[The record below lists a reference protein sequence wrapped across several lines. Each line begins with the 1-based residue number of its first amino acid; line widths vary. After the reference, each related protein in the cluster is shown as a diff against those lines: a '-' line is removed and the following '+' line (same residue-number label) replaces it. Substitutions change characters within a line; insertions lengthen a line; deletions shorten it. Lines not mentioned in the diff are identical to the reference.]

1 MSVSL
6 MPRVLVLLVTLSLA
20 ACGGGGGGGGSSSTS
35 TTSSTPRTSGGFTL
49 SGTISVPDNAAV
61 DSDSNDPLQVGW
73 TRNDT
78 IATAQTITAPVQLIG
93 SVNRAGQGPTTGYN
107 YTKGDELDVFS
118 VSLSA
123 GQTVDL
129 GFVGDTSSNDLDL
142 FLFNSSGSTVGKSQG
157 TSNRECITVSKAGSY
172 FIAVQAST
180 GSGLYNMYIS
190 APGEASSCSNTASST
205 ALIASGQLVAKERQ
219 LSATA
224 LRTAEDPRLG
234 HHPRLLEVPDG
245 SVLRA
250 MGVRARKQDEAT
262 RPRLAGLLANGDD
275 AAAIDA
281 RMQREID
288 TLSYAKH
295 LSQSGDYD
303 YVEPNFLMALNY
315 TPTDPSYAPQR
326 WHFDMIN
333 QASAIDR
340 INALSTAPTL
350 RPIVAVIDS
359 GIVTDHP
366 DLLGQQVSGYS
377 FISVTTAGDSNAPGG
392 DDPSTR
398 ANSPVWHGTHVA
410 GTIAA
415 LSSNSLYGAGLAS
428 QALIMPLRVF
438 RPGVATTTSYDVSQA
453 ILYAAGLSNGS
464 GTVPTRRADVINMSL
479 GGSGSCPASYNDV
492 IAQARA
498 QGSIVVAAAG
508 NDARN
513 DLGTS
518 AAVSTPANCTGVI
531 SVGALNAQKTQA
543 YYSNSG
549 SNLTLA
555 APGGD
560 SSQSTTGTGYPDA
573 VYATLGSFNAKGV
586 RTPSFG
592 GMMGTSMASPHV
604 AAVMALMRWVNP
616 AITPSQVDTL
626 IALSKITDDIGSSG
640 RDNTYGYGLINAR
653 KAVDEAIALANG
665 TSTAPA
671 GIIVASPSS
680 INFGSS
686 TTSATLSLQTT
697 ASTTETVT
705 SIVSSSTAVS
715 VSASSVNNAT
725 GLGTY
730 TVTVSRSLLASGT
743 FYPTLTVTTSARSF
757 VVQLSVTKAASSGTS
772 SSANFG
778 RLFVFVV
785 DATSGNALT
794 FTSVG
799 VNNGKYAWSISGVQA
814 GSVIVAAGSDTNY
827 DGYVCDSGEVCGQ
840 YPSLGQVI
848 NVKGDVSGIDFVVAP
863 TGISSSSALSVAGN
877 ALSLRSTP

>member
-6 MPRVLVLLVTLSLA
+6 MPRLLALLATLSLA
-20 ACGGGGGGGGSSSTS
+20 ACGGGGGGGGSSTS
-35 TTSSTPRTSGGFTL
+35 TTSSTPRTSSGFTL
-49 SGTISVPDNAAV
+49 SGSISVPDNAAV
-61 DSDSNDPLQVGW
+61 DSDTNDPLQVGW
-73 TRNDT
+73 VRNDT
-78 IATAQTITAPVQLIG
+78 IATAQAITAPVQLIG

-107 YTKGDELDVFS
+107 YTNGDELDVFS

-123 GQTVDL
+123 GQTIDL
-129 GFVGDTSSNDLDL
+129 GFVGDVSSNDLDL

-157 TSNRECITVSKAGSY
+157 KSNRECITVSKAGSY
-172 FIAVQAST
+172 YIGVQASS
-180 GSGLYNMYIS
+180 GYGLYNMYIS
-190 APGEASSCSNTASST
+190 APGEASSCSNAASST

-219 LSATA
+219 LSAAA
-224 LRTAEDPRLG
+224 LSIGEDSARLG
-234 HHPRLLEVPDG
+234 RHPRLLEVPDG

-250 MGVRARKQDEAT
+250 MGVRARKHNET
-262 RPRLAGLLANGDD
+262 LSVRLAGLLANNSD

-340 INALSTAPTL
+340 INALSTAPTV

-377 FISVTTAGDSNAPGG
+377 FISVSTAGDNNAPGG

-398 ANSPVWHGTHVA
+398 ANNPVWHGTHVA

-415 LSSNSLYGAGLAS
+415 LSSNGLYGAGLAS

-464 GTVPTRRADVINMSL
+464 GSVPTRRADVINMSL
-479 GGSGSCPASYNDV
+479 GGSGSCPASYADV
-492 IAQARA
+492 ITQARA
-498 QGSIVVAAAG
+498 QGTIIVAAAG

-518 AAVSTPANCTGVI
+518 VAVSSPANCTGVI

-586 RTPSFG
+586 RTASFG

-616 AITPSQVDTL
+616 NITPSQVDTL

-640 RDNTYGYGLINAR
+640 RDSTYGYGLINAR

-680 INFGSS
+680 INFGS
-686 TTSATLSLQTT
+686 TTSSATLSLQTT
-697 ASTTETVT
+697 ASTSETVT

-715 VSASSVNNAT
+715 VSATSIDSST

-730 TVTVSRSLLASGT
+730 TVTVSRSLLATGT

-772 SSANFG
+772 STANFG

-785 DATSGNALT
+785 DATTGNALT
-794 FTSVG
+794 FTSVN
-799 VNNGKYAWSISGVQA
+799 VSNGKYAWSISGVQA
-814 GSVIVAAGSDTNY
+814 GSVIVAAGSDANY
-827 DGYVCDSGEVCGQ
+827 DGDVCDNGEVCGQ

-848 NVKGDVSGIDFVVAP
+848 AVKGDVSGIDFVVAP
-863 TGISSSSALSVAGN
+863 TGISSSSALSVGGN
-877 ALSLRSTP
+877 ALSLRNTP